1 MEDYEKVAC
10 IRIRRGKDCYRA
22 PAPTVY
28 PDWDSIL
35 MLEIV
40 NPGVTKVA
48 LHFGMAI
55 AQLIIEQVFGD
66 VIRNPS
72 QFQTQSTPEGL

>member
-1 MEDYEKVAC
+1 
-10 IRIRRGKDCYRA
+10 
-22 PAPTVY
+22 
-28 PDWDSIL
+28 

-40 NPGVTKVA
+40 NLGVTKVA